1 MGNQNK
7 KAGRGSGVS
16 SKDDSGHQVGRS
28 HDQVDNLIEESDL
41 SAKKKKELR
50 KNLDKQTKQKEA
62 YKKLSVS
69 DFECLTIIGRGA
81 FGEVMIAR
89 LKSDNQV
96 FALKRM
102 VKRDM
107 IKKHQTEHIR
117 AERDV
122 LALADNPW
130 IVKLH
135 YSFQDNTWLYLAM
148 EFLQGGDLM
157 TILIKKDIL
166 SHKEVAFYM
175 CELCLAVQS
184 VHELNYIHRDL
195 KPDNILFDAR
205 GHLKLSD
212 FGLCKSFDTDTMD
225 SSKFGE
231 TDGKMEDISK
241 DKRDHATKG
250 TEWKKDR
257 RKLAHSMVGT
267 PDYMAPE
274 IFTQQGYGKE
284 VDWWSIGVIM
294 YECLIGYAPFY
305 GEKPIETARKIVKF
319 EDHFIFPPEIDLSPA
334 AEDLMNKFVCRA
346 PKRKKFISDFNNIKR
361 HPFFR
366 SLNWDKIRDTDAAI
380 IPELKDDV
388 DAAMFDQFEPMPE
401 QTTSSTDQAGGNFK
415 GYTYKI
421 DDDKKKRDINT
432 NTFVPTGD
440 DDDEGDEED
449 NDN

>member
-1 MGNQNK
+1 MGNGK
-7 KAGRGSGVS
+7 SKRESG
-16 SKDDSGHQVGRS
+16 DSGTTTKHHVGRS
-28 HDQVDNLIEESDL
+28 QDEIANLVEENVSDPDTKKKYMKKL
-41 SAKKKKELR
+41 DEQTKKKE
-50 KNLDKQTKQKEA
+50 E
-62 YKKLSVS
+62 YKKLSVV

-89 LKSDNQV
+89 LKKSGEV

-212 FGLCKSFDTDTMD
+212 FGLCKSFDTEA
-225 SSKFGE
+225 S
-231 TDGKMEDISK
+231 DGKWKDDGEDVSK

>member
-1 MGNQNK
+1 MGK
-7 KAGRGSGVS
+7 KSG
-16 SKDDSGHQVGRS
+16 
-28 HDQVDNLIEESDL
+28 E
-41 SAKKKKELR
+41 
-50 KNLDKQTKQKEA
+50 
-62 YKKLSVS
+62 
-69 DFECLTIIGRGA
+69 
-81 FGEVMIAR
+81 
-89 LKSDNQV
+89 V

-212 FGLCKSFDTDTMD
+212 FGLCKSFDTESME
-225 SSKFGE
+225 SRFGD
-231 TDGKMEDISK
+231 TDGKSEDVSK
-241 DKRDHATKG
+241 DKRDHTTKG

-334 AEDLMNKFVCRA
+334 AEDLMNKFVCRSK
-346 PKRKKFISDFNNIKR
+346 KREKFISDFNNIKR

-366 SLNWDKIRDTDAAI
+366 GLDWTNIRDTDAAI

-401 QTTSSTDQAGGNFK
+401 QTVSGTDQGQANFV
-415 GYTYKI
+415 GYTYKLE
-421 DDDKKKRDINT
+421 DDKKRKMGDD
-432 NTFVPTGD
+432 TFNAPVGEDEGD
-440 DDDEGDEED
+440 DDEE
-449 NDN
+449 